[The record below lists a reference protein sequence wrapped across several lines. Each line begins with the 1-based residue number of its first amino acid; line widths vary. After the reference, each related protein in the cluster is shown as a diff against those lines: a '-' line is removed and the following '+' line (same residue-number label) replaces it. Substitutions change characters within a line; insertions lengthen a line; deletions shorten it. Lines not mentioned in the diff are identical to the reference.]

1 VNYQPRLPQCKA
13 NRLGLPQIA
22 ILLEDEFET
31 RTYASLFRCV
41 EFAPIEK
48 RLQIFHLAARFAAG
62 QIALRRQRAI
72 DGLQLVAEES
82 GLVRLLGVPA
92 VQDVL
97 TLAFGGVST

>member
-48 RLQIFHLAARFAAG
+48 RLQIFHLW
-62 QIALRRQRAI
+62 
-72 DGLQLVAEES
+72 QLVSLPGRSPCVGSE
-82 GLVRLLGVPA
+82 RLMGCSLSQKKA
-92 VQDVL
+92 D
-97 TLAFGGVST
+97 